1 MLVIQIKKNIMISF
15 KTSLKSIFAIAIGAM
30 FCQGCTLF
38 DMDLQKQY
46 DYKPTVLDPHI
57 NISAREFLEN
67 RSYGTDPADTAFKW
81 MRKGLEYAGIDFA
94 EYEKPGRTFIFLYND
109 AVRVI
114 KSNKVTGGLWFD
126 FPIVT
131 SLDPITNV
139 PITKPATKW
148 EDYPKQ
154 DVKNYFLYL
163 IAQGEYNFEQLN
175 ADNQAVQTLLPPD
188 QVAGQQS
195 YFGFV
200 NDGKGFDQEGKM
212 NLKLVNNNDMAPIQ
226 INDRTNDR
234 TGGYI
239 ATNGIVH
246 VFGATVYPFR

>member
-1 MLVIQIKKNIMISF
+1 MLSF
-15 KTSLKSIFAIAIGAM
+15 KTPLKSILAIAVGTL
-30 FCQGCTLF
+30 FCQACTLF

-46 DYKPTVLDPHI
+46 DYKPVTLDPHI
-57 NISAREFLEN
+57 NISARKFLEN
-67 RSYGTDPADTAFKW
+67 RSYGDIDPKDTIFKW
-81 MRKGLEYAGIDFA
+81 MRKGLEYAEIDLA
-94 EYEKPGRTFIFLYND
+94 EYEKPGRTFIFLHND
-109 AVRVI
+109 AVRVRNATSGVI
-114 KSNKVTGGLWFD
+114 TAGLWFN

-139 PITKPATKW
+139 PVTRPANKW

-163 IAQGEYNFEQLN
+163 IAQGEYNFADLN
-175 ADNQAVQTLLPPD
+175 ADNKAVPTLLPPN
-188 QVAGQQS
+188 QVASQVSLLGYS
-195 YFGFV
+195 
-200 NDGKGFDQEGKM
+200 NDNKGFDQEGKM

-234 TGGYI
+234 SGGYI

-246 VFGATVYPFR
+246 VFGATVYPYR